1 MIDSATVD
9 WCREHIAGLE
19 VVECGAAGHVAPEDR
34 PDEIADA
41 LLAWTRRHRLLA
53 AAPGTD
59 TLVRALADRAEL
71 ADLVARH
78 SLWID
83 EARWDETHRLFT
95 SDVAVTSPRGQAH
108 GIEALVDLV
117 RKGHDTYA
125 RTLHSKS
132 NLVIEVDG
140 DTATVRA
147 HDIAVFVIDDETEAV
162 AAGFHSYRARRTRE
176 GWRFDRLVV
185 TPVALTAALD
195 RAL

>member
-1 MIDSATVD
+1 MTSTETVI
-9 WCREHIAGLE
+9 R
-19 VVECGAAGHVAPEDR
+19 
-34 PDEIADA
+34 
-41 LLAWTRRHRLLA
+41 T
-53 AAPGTD
+53 
-59 TLVRALADRAEL
+59 LADRAEL

-83 EARWDETHRLFT
+83 ERRYGETDRLFT
-95 SDVAVTSPRGQAH
+95 EDVVVTSPRGEAR
-108 GIEALVDLV
+108 GIEALVHLV
-117 RKGHDTYA
+117 RAGHDTYA

-147 HDIAVFVIDDETEAV
+147 HDVAVFVIDDKTEAV
-162 AAGFHSYRARRTRE
+162 AAGVHHYEARRTAD

-185 TPVALTAALD
+185 APVALTEALG